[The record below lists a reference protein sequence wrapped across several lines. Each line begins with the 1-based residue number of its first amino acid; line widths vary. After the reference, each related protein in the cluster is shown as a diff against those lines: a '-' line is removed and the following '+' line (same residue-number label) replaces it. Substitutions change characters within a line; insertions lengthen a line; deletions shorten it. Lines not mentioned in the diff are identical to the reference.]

1 MCINSSIVLKTL
13 FGQKVESFDNLFI
26 DLERECV
33 ESETFYCQLISKSMV
48 KDVIISKIIKII

>member
-26 DLERECV
+26 GPERECV
-33 ESETFYCQLISKSMV
+33 ESEISYCQLISKSMV
-48 KDVIISKIIKII
+48 KDVNYIYFIM